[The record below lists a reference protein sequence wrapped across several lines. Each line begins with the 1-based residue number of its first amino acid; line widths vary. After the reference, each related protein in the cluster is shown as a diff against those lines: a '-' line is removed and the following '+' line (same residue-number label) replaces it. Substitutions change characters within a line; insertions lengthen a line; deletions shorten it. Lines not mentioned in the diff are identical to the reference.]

1 MVDVLT
7 PEQRRL
13 NMSRIQGKNTKP
25 DKLLRSA
32 IHARGLRY
40 RLHVKDLPGRPDMV
54 FSKYRVALFIHGCF
68 WHGHNCS
75 LFRIPETRR
84 EFWENKINGNRTRDL
99 NAANLLQKA
108 GWRVLT
114 VWECALRGRYR
125 LAVNTLLDN
134 LCQSITSGEGTTIEF
149 REMSQIEVI

>member
-1 MVDVLT
+1 
-7 PEQRRL
+7 
-13 NMSRIQGKNTKP
+13 MSRVQGKNTKP
-25 DKLLRSA
+25 EKLLRSA
-32 IHARGLRY
+32 LHARGLRY

-54 FSKYRVALFIHGCF
+54 FSRHRTALFVHGCF

-84 EFWENKINGNRTRDL
+84 EFWENKINGNRERDL
-99 NAANLLQKA
+99 NASNLLQKS

-125 LAVNTLLDN
+125 LPVNDLFN
-134 LCQSITSGEGTTIEF
+134 RLCQSITSGERTNIEF
-149 REMSQIEVI
+149 MEMPQTEVV